1 MGKDHNG
8 IPIYSPSKLDEDVK
22 AIDIVLLA
30 MPSAPRFKR
39 LKIIEK
45 LSSNGFKIM
54 QIPSL
59 SDIADG
65 KATVNTLMPISIED
79 LLGRKTKL
87 IKNFKKIEQIS
98 KKNILVTGAGG
109 SIGSEICKQLL
120 EQNPKKLILLER
132 YEPSLYTINKL
143 LNKHLPKNDTQI
155 IPILGDI
162 DETEYLKEIDYRK
175 KINVIF
181 NTAAYKHVPLV
192 EANPIQGIKNNCLS
206 TFNLCELANQ
216 IKVDQLIHI
225 STDKAVRPT
234 NVMGATKRFSELIV
248 QSFANENKL
257 DSSEKRLVF
266 SMVRFGNVLNSSG
279 SVVPLFKEQ
288 IKNGGPITLTH
299 EEVIRYFMTIPEAAR
314 LVIQVSEIAKG
325 GEIFLLDMGKPVKI
339 KVLAEQM
346 IKLSGLT
353 VKDAENPN
361 GDIEIKTTGLR
372 PGEKL
377 YEELLINSKSKKT
390 NHPQIFIGEE
400 DSLNLDE
407 VKRHIESF
415 RIHIKNNDSI
425 NALKLL
431 SIIVP
436 EWKKIIKVK

>member
-1 MGKDHNG
+1 SFSLQVDNKYNINYFIDDSNKLWGRTIDG
-8 IPIYSPSKLDEDVK
+8 IPIYSPTKLDEDVK

-87 IKNFKKIEQIS
+87 IKHFKKIEQIS

-143 LNKHLPKNDTQI
+143 LNKDLPKNDTQI

-162 DETEYLKEIDYRK
+162 DETEYLKKLIIEK

-225 STDKAVRPT
+225 STDKA
-234 NVMGATKRFSELIV
+234 
-248 QSFANENKL
+248 
-257 DSSEKRLVF
+257 
-266 SMVRFGNVLNSSG
+266 
-279 SVVPLFKEQ
+279 
-288 IKNGGPITLTH
+288 
-299 EEVIRYFMTIPEAAR
+299 
-314 LVIQVSEIAKG
+314 
-325 GEIFLLDMGKPVKI
+325 
-339 KVLAEQM
+339 
-346 IKLSGLT
+346 
-353 VKDAENPN
+353 
-361 GDIEIKTTGLR
+361 
-372 PGEKL
+372 
-377 YEELLINSKSKKT
+377 
-390 NHPQIFIGEE
+390 
-400 DSLNLDE
+400 
-407 VKRHIESF
+407 
-415 RIHIKNNDSI
+415 
-425 NALKLL
+425 
-431 SIIVP
+431 
-436 EWKKIIKVK
+436 